1 MNLEIATKQE
11 AVEWFASH
19 PNERKLLV
27 DFDYE
32 VIGKYEDERSFEQI
46 IETSDFL
53 KHPVI
58 GLIPSYLED
67 YGYENTVW
75 SEVVFAEVYYLY
87 IDKVLWYYKKR
98 RSSEEPLELYGV
110 SFVEREN
117 YFPLNE
123 LDSAVESAK
132 KEVREFRQLME
143 NESVQ
148 WKTRTWSNGKRFV
161 YLGESDDCV
170 EVAAPGA
177 MQEIAAIRLSDIYD
191 STAQVVQS
199 ADGKFYLKATLL
211 DEYVME
217 VETIEE
223 AKNILEEFEQLW
235 GRSPSGEE
243 LPWD

>member
-58 GLIPSYLED
+58 GLIPSYVED

-75 SEVVFAEVYYLY
+75 SEVVFAEVYYLC

-117 YFPLNE
+117 YFPINE
-123 LDSAVESAK
+123 FASAVESAK

-143 NESVQ
+143 NGSVN
-148 WKTRTWSNGKRFV
+148 WGNRTWSNGKRFV
-161 YLGESDDCV
+161 YLGENVHSA
-170 EVAAPGA
+170 EVAAPEA
-177 MQEIAAIRLSDIYD
+177 LQEIAAIKLNDIYD

-199 ADGKFYLKATLL
+199 AEGKLYVKATLL
-211 DEYVME
+211 DEYLME
-217 VETIEE
+217 IETVEE
-223 AKNILEEFEQLW
+223 AKIILEEFEHLW
-235 GRSPSGEE
+235 S
-243 LPWD
+243 

>member
-32 VIGKYEDERSFEQI
+32 VIGKYEDEQI

-58 GLIPSYLED
+58 GLIPSYVED

-75 SEVVFAEVYYLY
+75 SEVVFAEVYYVY
-87 IDKVLWYYKKR
+87 VDKVLWYYQKR
-98 RSSEEPLELYGV
+98 RSSEEPLELYGF
-110 SFVEREN
+110 SFVDREN

-123 LDSAVESAK
+123 FASAVESAK
-132 KEVREFRQLME
+132 QEVREFRQLIE

-148 WKTRTWSNGKRFV
+148 WETRTWSNGKRFV
-161 YLGESDDCV
+161 YLGESDDYV

-177 MQEIAAIRLSDIYD
+177 LQEIAAIRLSDIYD

-199 ADGKFYLKATLL
+199 AEGKLYVKATLL
-211 DEYVME
+211 DEYLMGI
-217 VETIEE
+217 ETVEE
-223 AKNILEEFEQLW
+223 AKIILEEFEHLW
-235 GRSPSGEE
+235 S
-243 LPWD
+243 

>member
-53 KHPVI
+53 KHPVV
-58 GLIPSYLED
+58 GLIPTYIED

-87 IDKVLWYYKKR
+87 IDKVLWYFQKR
-98 RSSEEPLELYGV
+98 RSSEESLEFYGF
-110 SFVEREN
+110 SFIEREN
-117 YFPLNE
+117 YFPINE
-123 LDSAVESAK
+123 FARAVESAK

-148 WKTRTWSNGKRFV
+148 WETRTWSNGKRFV

-177 MQEIAAIRLSDIYD
+177 MQEVAAVKLSDIYD

-199 ADGKFYLKATLL
+199 AEGKLYVKATLL
-211 DEYVME
+211 DEYLME
-217 VETIEE
+217 IETVEE
-223 AKNILEEFEQLW
+223 AKIILEEFEQLW
-235 GRSPSGEE
+235 S
-243 LPWD
+243 